1 MKYKHI
7 YAAHEARMWLG
18 TIISGVTA
26 LSAIALA
33 HPELKEAVTNKVK
46 GIKNKFSK
54 KPPIKIVVVDQ
65 EKES

>member
-26 LSAIALA
+26 LSVIAST
-33 HPELKEAVTNKVK
+33 HPELVKAVTNKVAD
-46 GIKNKFSK
+46 IKNKFSK
-54 KPPIKIVVVDQ
+54 KPPIKIVVID
-65 EKES
+65 KES